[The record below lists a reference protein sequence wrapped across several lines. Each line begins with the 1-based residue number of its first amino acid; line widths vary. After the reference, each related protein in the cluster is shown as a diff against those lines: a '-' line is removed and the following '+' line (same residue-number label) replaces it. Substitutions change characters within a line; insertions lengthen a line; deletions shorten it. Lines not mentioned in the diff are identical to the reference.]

1 MKSQQQKEGVK
12 RMSRL
17 EGRRRLSEWSARNS
31 HVADSVTS
39 DKMKLTSSKT
49 MKFGLNDTIIGTIMN
64 WPLNVLMFW
73 LVAQYQIGPV
83 MAASIATV
91 FFFVLAIIRKAIVA
105 YYVFERKPKPEPYD
119 AQDPASWGV

>member
-1 MKSQQQKEGVK
+1 
-12 RMSRL
+12 
-17 EGRRRLSEWSARNS
+17 
-31 HVADSVTS
+31 VADSVTS

-105 YYVFERKPKPEPYD
+105 YYVFERKPKPVPYD